1 MALLAIAAGAIS
13 AYLALVKLG
22 GGTPACGVLHGC
34 ETVSNSQYSEVLGIP
49 VGLLGFAAALLTL
62 GGAVLWWIRSDRRGL
77 LAAYVIGLLS
87 LPFIAWLTYLEFF
100 VIHAIC
106 IWCVAYAIFVIAGWV
121 VASVALWRSPQ
132 VTR

>member
-1 MALLAIAAGAIS
+1 MALFAIASGTIA
-13 AYLALVKLG
+13 AYLAFVKLS

-34 ETVSNSQYSEVLGIP
+34 ETVNNSQYSEVLGIP
-49 VGLLGFAAALLTL
+49 VGLLGLAAAVLTLGAALL
-62 GGAVLWWIRSDRRGL
+62 WWRRGDRRGL

-87 LPFIAWLTYLEFF
+87 LPFIAWLTYLELF

-106 IWCVAYAIFVIAGWV
+106 IWCVAYAVFVIAGWV

-132 VTR
+132 VTP